1 MKKLFSKLL
10 DILKHPRG
18 WSLFVF
24 YILFAC
30 TLTAAIAFA
39 ILAPTQTILC
49 YVCYALAAAGLAYFV
64 YTLVW
69 LAPKTKAAIVR
80 LARKNAFADSL
91 LKDYGFRTV
100 VFSAAGLA
108 VNIGYAALQTA
119 VGIASG
125 SVWNIAIAVFYI
137 VLIALKGMTFLGGK
151 RARSD
156 FEKEVKIYRACGC
169 MLNLLTAALIV
180 IIVLMNRTNMRF
192 EYAGLMI
199 YAAATYT
206 FYKIAASAVQF
217 SKAKRRGGL
226 VVQALRNFNL
236 VDALYSVFVL
246 QVAMIQAFD
255 STQNVLVN
263 NVTGAAV
270 ALSISLV
277 GIYMIVRSYSLKPPT
292 DASPT
297 DGDDKP

>member
-1 MKKLFSKLL
+1 MKKLFSKVL

-64 YTLVW
+64 YTIVY
-69 LAPKTKAAIVR
+69 LAPKIKNSTVR
-80 LARKNAFADSL
+80 AMHRHRFTDNL
-91 LKDYGFRTV
+91 LNDYGFRTV
-100 VFSAAGLA
+100 VFAAVGLA

-169 MLNLLTAALIV
+169 MLNLLTAALIA

-199 YAAATYT
+199 YAAAAYT

-217 SKAKRRGGL
+217 SKAKRRGGP

-246 QVAMIQAFD
+246 QVAMIQAFGSAQD
-255 STQNVLVN
+255 AFAN
-263 NVTGAAV
+263 NITGAAV
-270 ALSISLV
+270 ALLIS
-277 GIYMIVRSYSLKPPT
+277 GIGLFMIVRSYTLKPPID
-292 DASPT
+292 DA
-297 DGDDKP
+297 GEN

>member
-1 MKKLFSKLL
+1 MKKLLSKLL

-18 WSLFVF
+18 WSLIVF
-24 YILFAC
+24 YALFAA
-30 TLTAAIAFA
+30 TLAAAISLVLFV
-39 ILAPTQTILC
+39 PGQTVLHS
-49 YVCYALAAAGLAYFV
+49 VCYALAAAGLAYFV
-64 YTLVW
+64 YTIVY
-69 LAPKTKAAIVR
+69 LAPKIKNSTVRAIHR
-80 LARKNAFADSL
+80 HRFTDNL
-91 LKDYGFRTV
+91 LNDYGFRTV
-100 VFSAAGLA
+100 VFATVGFV
-108 VNIGYAALQTA
+108 VNIGYALLQTI
-119 VGIASG
+119 VGIVARSI
-125 SVWNIAIAVFYI
+125 WNIAVAAFYF
-137 VLIALKGMTFLGGK
+137 VLIALKGIAFLGGK

-169 MLNLLTAALIV
+169 MLNLLTAALIA

-199 YAAATYT
+199 YAAAAYT

-217 SKAKRRGGL
+217 SKAKRRGGP

-246 QVAMIQAFD
+246 QVAMIQAFG
-255 STQNVLVN
+255 SAQNALVN
-263 NVTGAAV
+263 NVTGAAT

-297 DGDDKP
+297 DGDGGL

>member
-64 YTLVW
+64 YTIVY
-69 LAPKTKAAIVR
+69 LAPKIKNSTVR
-80 LARKNAFADSL
+80 AMRRHRFTDNL
-91 LKDYGFRTV
+91 LNDYGFRTV
-100 VFSAAGLA
+100 VFATVGFV
-108 VNIGYAALQTA
+108 VNIGYALLQTI
-119 VGIASG
+119 VGIVARSI
-125 SVWNIAIAVFYI
+125 WNIAIAAFYF

-169 MLNLLTAALIV
+169 MLNLLTAALIA

-199 YAAATYT
+199 YAAAAYT

-217 SKAKRRGGL
+217 SKAKRRGGP

-246 QVAMIQAFD
+246 QVAMIQAFG
-255 STQNVLVN
+255 SAQNALVN
-263 NVTGAAV
+263 NVTGAAA

-277 GIYMIVRSYSLKPPT
+277 GIYMIVRSYSLKPP
-292 DASPT
+292 P
-297 DGDDKP
+297 DGDGGNR

>member
-1 MKKLFSKLL
+1 MKKLLSKLL
-10 DILKHPRG
+10 DIVKHPRG
-18 WSLFVF
+18 WSLIVF
-24 YILFAC
+24 YALFAA
-30 TLTAAIAFA
+30 TLAAAISLVLFA
-39 ILAPTQTILC
+39 PGQTVLHS
-49 YVCYALAAAGLAYFV
+49 VCYALAAAGLGYFV

-69 LAPKTKAAIVR
+69 LAPKAKAAIVR

-156 FEKEVKIYRACGC
+156 LEKEVKIYRACGC
-169 MLNLLTAALIV
+169 MLNLLTAALIA

-199 YAAATYT
+199 YAAAAYT

-217 SKAKRRGGL
+217 SKAKRRGGP

-246 QVAMIQAFD
+246 QVAMIQAFG
-255 STQNVLVN
+255 SAQNALVN
-263 NVTGAAV
+263 NVTGAAA

-277 GIYMIVRSYSLKPPT
+277 GIYMIARSYSLKPPS

-297 DGDDKP
+297 DGDGKP